1 MPGQRG
7 TEKRML
13 TAPPVLVRLDIELA
27 SRIAAAAE
35 AQDLTS
41 AAWLRALAVS
51 ATDADPIC
59 AVPTRASRQPPPP
72 APEVVVK
79 LAELRHVV
87 AELGG
92 SSLYASRFRECAAR
106 SLLLPRRDPKRR
118 SQTAA
123 PSQLDAAADDVSGVR
138 PGRDIE

>member
-7 TEKRML
+7 TEKRRL

-27 SRIAAAAE
+27 SRIAAAAG

-51 ATDADPIC
+51 ATDADPAC
-59 AVPTRASRQPPPP
+59 AVPIRASRRPPPP
-72 APEVVVK
+72 APDVVVK

-92 SSLYASRFRECAAR
+92 LLKLAVGSTRDAGRVQDHAAIEA
-106 SLLLPRRDPKRR
+106 LIPRIK
-118 SQTAA
+118 AA
-123 PSQLDAAADDVSGVR
+123 VDALDNAKLRQLRGLR
-138 PGRDIE
+138 